1 MARSIWSGALSFG
14 LVNIPIGLHTA
25 VRDHRPRFRLLHA
38 KDRSPIRMERV
49 CQQEDRPVAW
59 GDLVKGYEYSK
70 GRFVTLTKKDLA
82 EAALDKTRRIDI
94 LDFVDTRSIDDRHF
108 ETPYYLTAG
117 AGGDVA
123 YALLREAMRQTERTG
138 IGKFV
143 MRDVQHLVAVE
154 AVDDALVLF
163 TLRFADE
170 LVDAGSLSFPTPK
183 LKGQELAMAKSL
195 VQTLAGDWVP
205 DKYTDDYRDN
215 LMRLIKAKAKGRSI
229 ELTPEERPRPAN
241 VVDLMERLR
250 RSLEQSGARG
260 KRRRAT
266 SRTKATSRTRRSARK
281 RAA

>member
-1 MARSIWSGALSFG
+1 
-14 LVNIPIGLHTA
+14 
-25 VRDHRPRFRLLHA
+25 
-38 KDRSPIRMERV
+38 
-49 CQQEDRPVAW
+49 
-59 GDLVKGYEYSK
+59 
-70 GRFVTLTKKDLA
+70 
-82 EAALDKTRRIDI
+82 
-94 LDFVDTRSIDDRHF
+94 
-108 ETPYYLTAG
+108 
-117 AGGDVA
+117 
-123 YALLREAMRQTERTG
+123 
-138 IGKFV
+138 
-143 MRDVQHLVAVE
+143 
-154 AVDDALVLF
+154 VDDALVLF